1 MGYLLLLL
9 PVASG
14 LLLWWVIRSDNRQQI
29 VQQRLAALSPSGISE
44 PAPSL
49 ERTIQQTVAFIPK
62 DLQAWVNAV
71 FAAAGNRIGSLHLGI
86 AGLLAAAI
94 AVGFANQVMGLNP
107 ALVSLSGLAAMA
119 LAPVL
124 YLRVAQSHYRNRF
137 LNVFPDALDLVRRGI
152 RAGLPVNEALV
163 VAAREIA
170 DPVGGELRRAL
181 DQVQLGVSMIDALHS
196 AADRVRVPDF
206 RFMVV
211 ALALQQKTG
220 GSLAETLA
228 NLSAVIRARKALR
241 LKARSL
247 SAEAKVSAM
256 VLGALPFVV
265 GGAMFVMNRSLMQP
279 MFVDPR
285 GRFMIGLAFVSLMSG
300 MTTIYVLVKRAVR

>member
-1 MGYLLLLL
+1 
-9 PVASG
+9 
-14 LLLWWVIRSDNRQQI
+14 
-29 VQQRLAALSPSGISE
+29 
-44 PAPSL
+44 
-49 ERTIQQTVAFIPK
+49 
-62 DLQAWVNAV
+62 
-71 FAAAGNRIGSLHLGI
+71 
-86 AGLLAAAI
+86 
-94 AVGFANQVMGLNP
+94 
-107 ALVSLSGLAAMA
+107 
-119 LAPVL
+119 
-124 YLRVAQSHYRNRF
+124 
-137 LNVFPDALDLVRRGI
+137 
-152 RAGLPVNEALV
+152 
-163 VAAREIA
+163 
-170 DPVGGELRRAL
+170 
-181 DQVQLGVSMIDALHS
+181 
-196 AADRVRVPDF
+196 
-206 RFMVV
+206 MVV

>member
-14 LLLWWVIRSDNRQQI
+14 LLLWWVIRSDNRQQF
-29 VQQRLAALSPSGISE
+29 VQQRLAALNPSGISE

-62 DLQAWVNAV
+62 DLQAWVNAA

-124 YLRVAQSHYRNRF
+124 YLRVAQSRYRNRF

-181 DQVQLGVSMIDALHS
+181 DQVQLGVSMDRRFALGSGSGSCPRFPFHGGRAGV
-196 AADRVRVPDF
+196 AA
-206 RFMVV
+206 
-211 ALALQQKTG
+211 
-220 GSLAETLA
+220 E
-228 NLSAVIRARKALR
+228 
-241 LKARSL
+241 
-247 SAEAKVSAM
+247 
-256 VLGALPFVV
+256 
-265 GGAMFVMNRSLMQP
+265 NR
-279 MFVDPR
+279 R
-285 GRFMIGLAFVSLMSG
+285 
-300 MTTIYVLVKRAVR
+300 